1 MVHREGLVGE
11 DAVKAVLRR
20 QLTLG
25 KLLQPPWVSRVR
37 TPASTGAP
45 SVVPLGKHGSW
56 HLGTACLVED
66 RRDPSHSPRPVVWVG
81 VLQGFGSLTRQCD
94 L

>member
-1 MVHREGLVGE
+1 MVHREALVWRGCSESSAQATANSRQAPAASLGEQGE
-11 DAVKAVLRR
+11 D
-20 QLTLG
+20 
-25 KLLQPPWVSRVR
+25 
-37 TPASTGAP
+37 ASTGAP